1 MHGGPAG
8 QREEREAAVAQEMAR
23 EGEESGDARLE
34 AGPASCTQLF
44 VKMRRDPLSFAL
56 SLLCAAGNRVWQL
69 QQAEAGGGWL
79 PTSTGYPT
87 TRRRG
92 RRVRVFAP
100 CPINNDE
107 SEGKMDSNNR
117 IKL

>member
-1 MHGGPAG
+1 MALLG

-44 VKMRRDPLSFAL
+44 VKTVRRDDPLSFAL

-87 TRRRG
+87 TTRG
-92 RRVRVFAP
+92 GGACIAFSHL
-100 CPINNDE
+100 CPIE
-107 SEGKMDSNNR
+107 
-117 IKL
+117 